1 MQDCYDLLMVN
12 KALILRKVTNKE
24 WDEANVDAYIKTC
37 YDEIVKKEVEIPR
50 EVALDNITDELELKE
65 RLQFL
70 EQKKKLYDEAYKKVG
85 RGPDRENYAEAA
97 YLNEKAHFEQVKNAT
112 ANATAQEK
120 FNKLKKEYD
129 RIRQEAEIQKEE
141 QANKYNKFRKKYQQR
156 TKRTPYKILNIQ
168 KENFEKLS
176 FKEKARELKDK
187 KEILLKNASTLLN
200 QNQDF
205 MNRAEINL
213 RMNEIAEAYEQLN
226 LQIKESRYDHAKEY
240 QPDLIKGMLE
250 NNNSIDNKIVIR
262 QKNRETENDN
272 PIDENMYNGERHL
285 TDEKRRNLRVKTI
298 AQIGYQ
304 NTFDKKG
311 WLYQYQITRR
321 INGED
326 KSDIVTSPVSVADIL
341 LDKRIGKEGAIDL
354 YNFLA
359 NKLFSEET
367 IKGAQ
372 KNAGFIGS
380 IKQDEEG
387 NYCLTLDQNQLDP
400 EEQEMLAATIICRE
414 KERQKNEEGR

>member
-97 YLNEKAHFEQVKNAT
+97 YLNEKAYLAQIRNAT
-112 ANATAQEK
+112 
-120 FNKLKKEYD
+120 
-129 RIRQEAEIQKEE
+129 IQKKFIELKE
-141 QANKYNKFRKKYQQR
+141 QFDKREQDAEMQREAQINKYAEFREKYQQR
-156 TKRTPYKILNIQ
+156 IERSPYSVLSIQ
-168 KENFEKLS
+168 KEDFEELS
-176 FKEKARELKDK
+176 FRQKIITLKDK
-187 KEILLKNASTLLN
+187 KEVLIKNYASILN

-205 MNRAEINL
+205 IEKAKINIK
-213 RMNEIAEAYEQLN
+213 MNEVVAAYEELKRQVEKN
-226 LQIKESRYDHAKEY
+226 RYDHSKEY
-240 QPDLIKGMLE
+240 QPDLIKAMIE
-250 NNNSIDNKIVIR
+250 NNSDIENKIVIR
-262 QKNRETENDN
+262 QKNKETGNEKTIN
-272 PIDENMYNGERHL
+272 ENMHNGERHL

-359 NKLFSEET
+359 NELFSEET

>member
-12 KALILRKVTNKE
+12 KALIFRKVTNKE
-24 WDEANVDAYIKTC
+24 WDEANVDAYIKRC
-37 YDEIVKKEVEIPR
+37 YDEIVKKEVEIPTR
-50 EVALDNITDELELKE
+50 VALDNITDELELRE
-65 RLQFL
+65 ELQFL
-70 EQKKKLYDEAYKKVG
+70 EQKKKLYDEAYKKIG

-97 YLNEKAHFEQVKNAT
+97 YLNEKAYLAQIRNATIQKKFIELKEQVD
-112 ANATAQEK
+112 
-120 FNKLKKEYD
+120 KKEQD
-129 RIRQEAEIQKEE
+129 AEMQREAQI
-141 QANKYNKFRKKYQQR
+141 NKYAEFREKYQQR
-156 TKRTPYKILNIQ
+156 IERSPYSVLSIQ
-168 KENFEKLS
+168 KEDFEELS
-176 FKEKARELKDK
+176 FRQKIITLKDK
-187 KEILLKNASTLLN
+187 KEVLLKNCSSVLAQS
-200 QNQDF
+200 QDF
-205 MNRAEINL
+205 IERAKISIK
-213 RMNEIAEAYEQLN
+213 MNEIAKAYEEIMRQVEE
-226 LQIKESRYDHAKEY
+226 KRYDHTSEY
-240 QPDLIKGMLE
+240 QPDLIKGMIE
-250 NNNSIDNKIVIR
+250 DNSDIENKIVIR
-262 QKNRETENDN
+262 QKNKETGNEKTIN
-272 PIDENMYNGERHL
+272 ENMHNGERHL

-304 NTFDKKG
+304 NTLDKKG

-359 NKLFSEET
+359 NELFSEET

>member
-1 MQDCYDLLMVN
+1 
-12 KALILRKVTNKE
+12 
-24 WDEANVDAYIKTC
+24 
-37 YDEIVKKEVEIPR
+37 
-50 EVALDNITDELELKE
+50 
-65 RLQFL
+65 
-70 EQKKKLYDEAYKKVG
+70 
-85 RGPDRENYAEAA
+85 
-97 YLNEKAHFEQVKNAT
+97 
-112 ANATAQEK
+112 
-120 FNKLKKEYD
+120 
-129 RIRQEAEIQKEE
+129 
-141 QANKYNKFRKKYQQR
+141 
-156 TKRTPYKILNIQ
+156 
-168 KENFEKLS
+168 
-176 FKEKARELKDK
+176 
-187 KEILLKNASTLLN
+187 
-200 QNQDF
+200 

-380 IKQDEEG
+380 IVLHWTKI
-387 NYCLTLDQNQLDP
+387 N
-400 EEQEMLAATIICRE
+400 
-414 KERQKNEEGR
+414 

>member
-1 MQDCYDLLMVN
+1 MQDCYELLKVN
-12 KALILRKVTNKE
+12 KALILQKVTNKE
-24 WDEANVDAYIKTC
+24 WDEANVDAYIKRC
-37 YDEIVKKEVEIPR
+37 YDEIVNKEVEIPKQVAILQKKEEDL
-50 EVALDNITDELELKE
+50 EV
-65 RLQFL
+65 L
-70 EQKKKLYDEAYKKVG
+70 EQVQKLCDEAYEMIKTAE
-85 RGPDRENYAEAA
+85 RRENYAETA
-97 YLNEKAHFEQVKNAT
+97 YLNEKARLAQIKN
-112 ANATAQEK
+112 EELRKK
-120 FNKLKKEYD
+120 FNQLKEEVDKKE
-129 RIRQEAEIQKEE
+129 REAEKQK
-141 QANKYNKFRKKYQQR
+141 QMQISKYAKFREKYQQR
-156 TKRTPYKILNIQ
+156 TKRPSYSVFNIQ
-168 KENFEKLS
+168 EENFEELS
-176 FKEKARELKDK
+176 FNKKMQMLNDK
-187 KEILLKNASTLLN
+187 KETLLKNYSSVLV
-200 QNQDF
+200 QSQDF
-205 MNRAEINL
+205 IERAKISIK
-213 RMNEIAEAYEQLN
+213 MNEIAKAYEELKRQVEKN
-226 LQIKESRYDHAKEY
+226 RYDHSKEY
-240 QPDLIKGMLE
+240 QPDLIKGMIE
-250 NNNSIDNKIVIR
+250 NDNNSIENKIVIR
-262 QKNRETENDN
+262 QKNKETGNEKTIN
-272 PIDENMYNGERHL
+272 ENMYNGERHL

-326 KSDIVTSPVSVADIL
+326 KSNIVTSPVSVADIL

-359 NKLFSEET
+359 NELFSEET

-387 NYCLTLDQNQLDP
+387 NYYLTLDQNQLAP

>member
-85 RGPDRENYAEAA
+85 RGSDRENYAEAA
-97 YLNEKAHFEQVKNAT
+97 YLNEKAYLAQIRNAT
-112 ANATAQEK
+112 
-120 FNKLKKEYD
+120 
-129 RIRQEAEIQKEE
+129 IQKKFIELKE
-141 QANKYNKFRKKYQQR
+141 QFDKREQDAEMQREAQINKYAEFREKYQQR
-156 TKRTPYKILNIQ
+156 IERSPYSVLSIQ
-168 KENFEKLS
+168 KEDFEELS
-176 FKEKARELKDK
+176 FRQKIITLKDK
-187 KEILLKNASTLLN
+187 KEVLIKNYASILN

-205 MNRAEINL
+205 IEKAKINIK
-213 RMNEIAEAYEQLN
+213 MNEVVAAYEELKRQVEKN
-226 LQIKESRYDHAKEY
+226 RYDHSKEY
-240 QPDLIKGMLE
+240 QPDLIKGMIE
-250 NNNSIDNKIVIR
+250 NNSDIENKIVIR
-262 QKNRETENDN
+262 QKNKETGNEKTIN
-272 PIDENMYNGERHL
+272 ENMHNGERHL

-326 KSDIVTSPVSVADIL
+326 KSVIVTSPVSVADIL

-359 NKLFSEET
+359 NELFSEET